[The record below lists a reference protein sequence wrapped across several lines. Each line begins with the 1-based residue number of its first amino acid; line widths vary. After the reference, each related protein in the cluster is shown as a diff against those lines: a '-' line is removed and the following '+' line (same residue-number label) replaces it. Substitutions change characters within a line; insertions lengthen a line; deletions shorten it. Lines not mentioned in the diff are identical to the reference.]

1 MRFARND
8 SLSATNQECKARR
21 KSYSTPGLT
30 VQMTTGG
37 DNQVI
42 FSFGQASEK
51 IIERMALDEDIHHY
65 ASVDIAPR
73 GL

>member
-1 MRFARND
+1 
-8 SLSATNQECKARR
+8 
-21 KSYSTPGLT
+21 
-30 VQMTTGG
+30 MTTGG